1 MGRAPMIPLADSVA
15 FSAVGRAD
23 PRAYGRM
30 RLFGSGAFLAAAL
43 SALQTFLRFSERAE
57 KHVVA
62 ADWYSAIRRDLDQ
75 LLALAP
81 EERGRPKDCFDRI
94 RKEMS
99 KVGQQSPEIG
109 DRMWDAVA
117 ARYGLATRGTP
128 AAL

>member
-1 MGRAPMIPLADSVA
+1 MPHRPETADTA
-15 FSAVGRAD
+15 CRT
-23 PRAYGRM
+23 
-30 RLFGSGAFLAAAL
+30 L
-43 SALQTFLRFSERAE
+43 SACFSERAE